1 MELIHKTSAPL
12 ASLKVQKRYIINGTK
27 DEYLLPEELL
37 GSAINVLFEQK
48 GIVFEENEALNKL
61 KKAIRS
67 CGIPDKITNSEI
79 VLNYKPW
86 KKVRELSKD
95 YLLKIG
101 FALEAW
107 EKNEL

>member
-1 MELIHKTSAPL
+1 MELIHKALAPL

-27 DEYLLPEELL
+27 DEYFLPEELL

-67 CGIPDKITNSEI
+67 CDIPDKMTNSEI
-79 VLNYKPW
+79 VLNYEPW